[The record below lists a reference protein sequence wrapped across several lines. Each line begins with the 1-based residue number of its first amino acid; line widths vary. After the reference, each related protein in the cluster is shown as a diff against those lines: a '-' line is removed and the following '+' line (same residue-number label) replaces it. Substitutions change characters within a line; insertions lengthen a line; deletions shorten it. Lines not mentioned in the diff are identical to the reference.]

1 MSFNIAIAG
10 KGGVGKTSLTGM
22 LIEYLVEAGL
32 GPILAVDADANA
44 NLNEVLGEEV
54 DISIGQIKEEINK
67 AEVDGVPLPTGVTK
81 ADFMQLRLN
90 QAVAESNG
98 YDLLVMGRG
107 QGAGCYCYVN
117 GILKT
122 QLDVLAKNYEYLI
135 VDNEAGME
143 HLSRGTLGKID
154 MLILVSDCSRRGIQ
168 AVGRIRDLVE
178 ELKLKVP
185 TVKLIVNRAPG
196 GVLNAGTAE
205 EIEKEK
211 LDLIGVV
218 PMDQNVFEYDSY
230 GKPLVEL
237 PVDSPAKAALRE
249 IVDKLEIIKN
259 KK

>member
-122 QLDVLAKNYEYLI
+122 QLDVLAKNYKYLI

-185 TVKLIVNRAPG
+185 TIKLIVNRAPG

-230 GKPLVEL
+230 GKPLVDL